1 MGFVL
6 SILYFV
12 TYYLTPTEIF
22 GPLAQYRIQLIIA
35 VLVMLV
41 SIPAVI
47 RSPFKRTSQSVALI
61 GLSIST
67 FLSIL
72 IAVRWLGGALQ
83 GFLGFI
89 PNAFGYFL
97 VVLHFNS
104 IKKLKAL
111 VVMLVFVCV
120 LVTIRG
126 GFDMARVAATETP
139 LAAGATD
146 SPYAMAQRNSNGDW
160 IFRLMGRGEIN
171 DPNDF
176 AQLIVCSIPLL
187 FMFWQR
193 KNILASVALIVPV
206 LGVLLTG
213 LYLTH
218 SRGGIVALAA
228 VIVVGFRRRIG
239 TLFSSLLGGVLV
251 IAAIALNATGGRD
264 ISADAGSDRTSLWGQ
279 GLEILKTHPL
289 FGVGLGQLPDY
300 TGGLTAHN
308 SIVVCAAELGMIGLL
323 FWTWFLLPSVR
334 DIVLVAAP
342 VKEKKAKDEVV
353 NPFVQRI
360 IESSAPA
367 EAAGLVA
374 AEPLSEQAQ
383 DAEIKW
389 MGLCVL
395 LSIAG
400 FLVAGW
406 FLSRALVMTL
416 FLLAGMAEVLFE
428 MALQRGLV
436 SPRLPFRRTMG
447 YAALLSLG
455 LVLLMY
461 ILLRVTN
468 LSR

>member
-12 TYYLTPTEIF
+12 TYYLTPTELF
-22 GPLAQYRIQLIIA
+22 GPLAQYRIQLITA
-35 VLVMLV
+35 VLAMIV

-47 RSPFKRTSQSVALI
+47 RSPFKRTSQTVALI
-61 GLSIST
+61 GLAIST

-72 IAVRWLGGALQ
+72 IGVRWLGGALQ

-126 GFDMARVAATETP
+126 GYDMARVAATETP
-139 LAAGATD
+139 IAGGATD

-160 IFRLMGRGEIN
+160 IFRLMGLGEIN

-176 AQLIVCSIPLL
+176 AQLIVCTVPLL
-187 FMFWQR
+187 FVFWQR
-193 KNILASVALIVPV
+193 KHILASVALIVPV
-206 LGVLLTG
+206 FGVLLTG

-228 VIVVGFRRRIG
+228 VIVMGFRRRIG
-239 TLFSSLLGGVLV
+239 TVLSAVLGGALV
-251 IAAIALNATGGRD
+251 VAAIALNATGGRD
-264 ISADAGSDRTSLWGQ
+264 ISAEAGSDRTSLWGE
-279 GLEILKTHPL
+279 GLQILKTHPL
-289 FGVGLGQLPDY
+289 FGVGLGQFPDY

-308 SIVVCAAELGMIGLL
+308 TVVVCAAELGMIGLF

-342 VKEKKAKDEVV
+342 VKERKDPDEVV
-353 NPFVQRI
+353 NPFVQRT
-360 IESSAPA
+360 IESSAPIGSA
-367 EAAGLVA
+367 ELVP
-374 AEPLSEQAQ
+374 AEPDLHQEQ

-395 LSIAG
+395 LSITG

-406 FLSRALVMTL
+406 FLSRALVVTL
-416 FLLAGMAEVLFE
+416 FVLGGMAEVLFQ
-428 MALQRGLV
+428 MALERGLV
-436 SPRLPFRRTMG
+436 SPRLTFRRTIG
-447 YAALLSLG
+447 YAAILSVA
-455 LVLLMY
+455 LVLIMY
-461 ILLRVTN
+461 VLLRITN
-468 LSR
+468 LTR